1 MRGSDALLGLF
12 LTVGLDG
19 VLGLRAGQGTRE
31 SKLMFVERGWER
43 VHAWRSNQHSPRH
56 LNHFLSTLSHSLPA
70 FHLLSRLFSF
80 SLSLSAHTDTLTET
94 RYLSQ
99 LCLSNLDPSLAL
111 AFPESTMVT
120 HLLPLLGEL
129 LHVLLV
135 HSLLEH
141 LLHCG

>member
-1 MRGSDALLGLF
+1 MLGAAINTLLVISTTFSQPF
-12 LTVGLDG
+12 LIP
-19 VLGLRAGQGTRE
+19 
-31 SKLMFVERGWER
+31 F
-43 VHAWRSNQHSPRH
+43 QHSI
-56 LNHFLSTLSHSLPA
+56 
-70 FHLLSRLFSF
+70 FSPDF
-80 SLSLSAHTDTLTET
+80 SPSPPLSAHTDTLTET

-99 LCLSNLDPSLAL
+99 LCLSNLDPSLVL